1 MTFNEFKSNLINGFL
16 TAIKPNGFNCLKP
29 KTFISKLYNVV
40 SGLNFICCF
49 NVSPESPSASSKIK
63 NDIKTS
69 PCCLFDLGK
78 NSLCHF
84 GFISSNLFI
93 E

>member
-16 TAIKPNGFNCLKP
+16 TAIKP
-29 KTFISKLYNVV
+29 KTLISKLYYVV
-40 SGLNFICCF
+40 SGLYLICCF
-49 NVSPESPSASSKIK
+49 NVSPESPSASSKMK
-63 NDIKTS
+63 NDNKTS